1 VRNFITPDSCDTQLL
16 LTPEMALKA
25 LKDGN
30 ARFVNNL
37 KISRNLLQQL
47 NETSDGQ
54 CPFAV
59 VLSCI
64 DSRGSAELIFDQGLG
79 DLVSIRIAGNV
90 INEDILG
97 SMEFA
102 CKIGGAKIVVVLG
115 HSRCGAIRGA
125 CDDVRLGNLTT
136 LIAKLKPA
144 VASVREPTID
154 RNSKNSEFV
163 EKVAEANVHLMIANI
178 KHRSEI
184 LREMQDNDE
193 IVIVG
198 GMYEIQTGNIEFYQ

>member
-1 VRNFITPDSCDTQLL
+1 
-16 LTPEMALKA
+16 M
-25 LKDGN
+25 
-30 ARFVNNL
+30 
-37 KISRNLLQQL
+37 
-47 NETSDGQ
+47 
-54 CPFAV
+54 
-59 VLSCI
+59 
-64 DSRGSAELIFDQGLG
+64 FDQGLG

-115 HSRCGAIRGA
+115 HSRCGAIKGA

-144 VASVREPTID
+144 VASVREPTTD

-163 EKVAEANVHLMIANI
+163 EKVAVANVHLMIANI

-184 LREMQDNDE
+184 LREMEGNNE
-193 IVIVG
+193 IAIVG
-198 GMYEIQTGNIEFYQ
+198 GMYEIQTGNIDFYQ

>member
-1 VRNFITPDSCDTQLL
+1 MTSDISDIQLL

-47 NETSDGQ
+47 NETSDRQ
-54 CPFAV
+54 SPFAV

-64 DSRGSAELIFDQGLG
+64 DSRASAELIFDQGLG

-102 CKIGGAKIVVVLG
+102 CKIGGAKVVVVLG
-115 HSRCGAIRGA
+115 HSRCGAIKGA
-125 CDDVRLGNLTT
+125 CDDVRLGNLTA

-144 VASVREPTID
+144 VASVREHPTD

-163 EKVAEANVHLMIANI
+163 EKVAMANVHLMIAHI

-184 LREMQDNDE
+184 LREMQDNNE
-193 IVIVG
+193 IAIVG
-198 GMYEIQTGNIEFYQ
+198 GMFEIQSGSIEFYQ

>member
-1 VRNFITPDSCDTQLL
+1 
-16 LTPEMALKA
+16 
-25 LKDGN
+25 
-30 ARFVNNL
+30 
-37 KISRNLLQQL
+37 
-47 NETSDGQ
+47 
-54 CPFAV
+54 
-59 VLSCI
+59 
-64 DSRGSAELIFDQGLG
+64 GLG

-115 HSRCGAIRGA
+115 LSRCGAIKGA

-144 VASVREPTID
+144 VASVREPTTD

-163 EKVAEANVHLMIANI
+163 EKVAVANVHLMIANI

-184 LREMQDNDE
+184 LREMQDNNE

-198 GMYEIQTGNIEFYQ
+198 GMYEIQTGSIEFYQ